1 MQLDQEV
8 VDNYV
13 EYFHKKGEDALCKY
27 IIGLGLKRGLKRG
40 LNIQNPE
47 LEILY
52 ISESFFALYRSTG
65 KEVYF
70 DMGRVFRRAA
80 HKIYRIFLKTDK
92 EKEINAKFLNKVR

>member
-27 IIGLGLKRGLKRG
+27 IVGLGLRRGLKVP
-40 LNIQNPE
+40 NPD

-52 ISESFFALYRSTG
+52 IADSFFALYRSTG

-92 EKEINAKFLNKVR
+92 DKEVNAKFLNMVR